1 MKTVKVRKIG
11 NSYGITLPKE
21 VVERYHL
28 LEGKTVQIIE
38 GQDGFTVTPY
48 DPEFLAWARAYER
61 TNTKYRD
68 TLKALAE

>member
-1 MKTVKVRKIG
+1 
-11 NSYGITLPKE
+11 
-21 VVERYHL
+21 
-28 LEGKTVQIIE
+28 IIE

-48 DPEFLAWARAYER
+48 DAEFLAWARAYER